1 MVSGNGI
8 RFSSAEGH
16 WVLAVTVLGSA
27 LVFLDS
33 TVVNVALPSIGR
45 DLDAGVSEL
54 EWVVDGYLLA
64 LAALILLGGG
74 LGDRYGR
81 RRVFVAGVLWFTIA
95 SVLCALAPS
104 AQALVAARVLQGAGA
119 ALVTPGS
126 LAIIRT
132 TFETD
137 ERGRAIGAWS
147 ALSGVGAALGPLV
160 GGYLVDA
167 VSWRAVFLIN
177 VPLGLAVVV
186 GSRRVP
192 ESREQGAE
200 GSLDV
205 AGAALATLGLAGAT
219 FALVEASGGGVAPA
233 LVGAAAALGI
243 AALAAFVLVERR
255 RSNPMLPLGLFSSSQ
270 FTWANVIT
278 FVVYAALGG
287 VFFLFVIYL
296 QTVLGYSA
304 LQAGAA
310 SLPVTAMML
319 TLSSRSGALAQRIG
333 PRLQLTVG
341 PLLLAAGMLVMATI
355 GPGDSYRTSVLPA
368 VLVFGLGLATVV
380 APVTATALAA
390 VDGAHAGI
398 ASGVNNAMSRIGQIA
413 AVAVLPLVAGL
424 SGSDFK
430 DADALESAFP
440 VAMVAA
446 AALSACGGVVALLTI
461 RRDAL
466 EEHPSAGGPSVEP
479 AGRERVRTSR
489 ADA

>member
-1 MVSGNGI
+1 
-8 RFSSAEGH
+8 
-16 WVLAVTVLGSA
+16 
-27 LVFLDS
+27 
-33 TVVNVALPSIGR
+33 
-45 DLDAGVSEL
+45 
-54 EWVVDGYLLA
+54 
-64 LAALILLGGG
+64 
-74 LGDRYGR
+74 
-81 RRVFVAGVLWFTIA
+81 
-95 SVLCALAPS
+95 
-104 AQALVAARVLQGAGA
+104 
-119 ALVTPGS
+119 
-126 LAIIRT
+126 
-132 TFETD
+132 
-137 ERGRAIGAWS
+137 
-147 ALSGVGAALGPLV
+147 
-160 GGYLVDA
+160 
-167 VSWRAVFLIN
+167 VFLIN

-205 AGAALATLGLAGAT
+205 AGAALATLGLAGVT

-243 AALAAFVLVERR
+243 AALAAFVLVEHR

-319 TLSSRSGALAQRIG
+319 ALSSRSGALAQRIG

-341 PLLLAAGMLVMATI
+341 PLLLAAGMLLMATI

-413 AVAVLPLVAGL
+413 AVAVLPLVAG
-424 SGSDFK
+424 SRAPTSK
-430 DADALESAFP
+430 TPTRSSP
-440 VAMVAA
+440 PSRSRWSPRRPSRPAA
-446 AALSACGGVVALLTI
+446 ASW
-461 RRDAL
+461 
-466 EEHPSAGGPSVEP
+466 PY
-479 AGRERVRTSR
+479 
-489 ADA
+489 